1 MLIRYCQIK
10 DTMEPKLLIYTN
22 KQAYKKICSRML
34 ILVIFLS
41 FILFFV
47 RNALGAGYLCTFIQG
62 FLFMVIVAMSIM
74 FIYALYRVNR
84 KVPMAIINSSGIWIK
99 QFGIIPWKNV
109 HEINTYLSIESIG
122 IQVRDTAML
131 SNQATIAGKL
141 IILESKILNCPTIVI
156 DNIEL
161 DNQTVLSFAKQFI
174 EEAKQL

>member
-1 MLIRYCQIK
+1 
-10 DTMEPKLLIYTN
+10 
-22 KQAYKKICSRML
+22 
-34 ILVIFLS
+34 
-41 FILFFV
+41 
-47 RNALGAGYLCTFIQG
+47 
-62 FLFMVIVAMSIM
+62 MVIVAMSIM